1 SLGLV
6 TAGIGTAINKIAFQF
21 GSIPVI
27 GTIIL
32 IVGLIFGHIFNIGI
46 NILGGFVH
54 TMRLQYVEFFSK
66 FYVGGGKPFEA
77 LKEEHKYI
85 SIKD

>member
-1 SLGLV
+1 M
-6 TAGIGTAINKIAFQF
+6 
-21 GSIPVI
+21 
-27 GTIIL
+27 
-32 IVGLIFGHIFNIGI
+32 GI

-66 FYVGGGKPFEA
+66 FYVGGGKPFEV
-77 LKEEHKYI
+77 LKEKHNFI